1 MPVNCSATANW
12 LRKESLHTTGTVHC
26 KLVLIGQFV
35 HTEDCD
41 NVLKFLVTLKYLLHT
56 LCTLIMLLA
65 YDKRVEDTR
74 CGTQRIDSRMIPS
87 SVILRES
94 SVVASRWVN
103 VVAGAGSVKSSAGI
117 NGLNGCDRTSL
128 R

>member
-12 LRKESLHTTGTVHC
+12 LRKESLHTAGTVHC

-41 NVLKFLVTLKYLLHT
+41 NVTKFLVTLKYLLHT

-74 CGTQRIDSRMIPS
+74 CGTHRIDSRIDTK
-87 SVILRES
+87 LRNLTRKLGS
-94 SVVASRWVN
+94 RVKVGKCCCRCRVGQVVGRH
-103 VVAGAGSVKSSAGI
+103 K
-117 NGLNGCDRTSL
+117 RFE
-128 R
+128 RM